1 MSTLKEKFLPLT
13 EYICDDSGAWIPQEH
28 FAKDCVKIADD
39 YAIGF
44 GEWCRDSA
52 VRETPYST
60 EFTNDWE
67 LRSEQKIVTTKEL
80 LEMYKKEKGL

>member
-1 MSTLKEKFLPLT
+1 MTLKDKFENT
-13 EYICDDSGAWIPQEH
+13 IFNYIDSEWDRRDVSSDLEFDAEE
-28 FAKDCVKIADD
+28 F
-39 YAIGF
+39 AIGF
-44 GEWCRDSA
+44 AEWCRDSA

-80 LEMYKKEKGL
+80 LEIYKKEKGL